1 MTKYKLTIT
10 KFLILVMTGIFLFGC
25 TAQSAKESNAD
36 GAVTFTD
43 ALGNTIFVSDPQ
55 RVISLMGSYTE
66 TWMLAGGQ
74 VVATTSDAIEERGLE
89 LDEDVQIIGTVKEP
103 NLEKI
108 IALNPDFVILSADL
122 APHISAAETL
132 KKAGITCA
140 FFKVELFDDYLNMLN
155 IMTDI
160 TGRKDLYQTNGLDI
174 KSQIDTI
181 IGSVDEQKK
190 PTVLF
195 LRAFSSGVKSK
206 GEDNMVGAMLKDL
219 YAVNIVTAYPSLLE
233 NLNIEEIVLA
243 DPDYIFISTMGADSQ
258 KAIDVVNESLLS
270 NEAMK
275 NVKAVKNNHCYILDK
290 EHFQYK
296 PNLRWAESYEI
307 LYNDLYE
314 NQ

>member
-1 MTKYKLTIT
+1 MAKYKLTIT
-10 KFLILVMTGIFLFGC
+10 KFLILVITGIFLFGC
-25 TAQSAKESNAD
+25 TAQSANESNAD

-43 ALGNTIFVSDPQ
+43 ALGNTIYVSDPQ

-66 TWMLAGGQ
+66 AWMLAGGQ

>member
-1 MTKYKLTIT
+1 MLKYKKNIVKL
-10 KFLILVMTGIFLFGC
+10 LIILIICTLLFGC
-25 TAQSAKESNAD
+25 APQNSNED
-36 GAVTFTD
+36 NTGNSVTFTD
-43 ALGNTIFVSDPQ
+43 AFGSAVTVKNPR

-66 TWMLAGGQ
+66 AWKLAGGN
-74 VVATTSDAIEERGLE
+74 VIATTSDAVQERGLDLGE
-89 LDEDVQIIGTVKEP
+89 NVEIIGTVKEP

-108 IALNPDFVILSADL
+108 IRLDPDLVLLSADL
-122 APHISAAETL
+122 APHISAAKTL
-132 KKAGITCA
+132 QKAGITCA
-140 FFKVELFDDYLNMLN
+140 FFKVDLFEDYLNMMS

-160 TGRKDLYQTNGLDI
+160 TGRKDLYEKNALEI

-181 IGSVDEQKK
+181 LGKANEQKK
-190 PTVLF
+190 PTVLL

-219 YAVNIVTAYPSLLE
+219 NTVNIVSLQPSLLE
-233 NLNIEEIVLA
+233 NLNIEEIVFA
-243 DPDYIFISTMGADSQ
+243 DPEYIFITTMGSDTQ

-270 NEAMK
+270 NEAMQ
-275 NVKAVKNNHCYILDK
+275 NVKAIKNNHYYVLDK

-307 LYNDLYE
+307 LYNYLYE

>member
-1 MTKYKLTIT
+1 MGKHKLIIT
-10 KFLILVMTGIFLFGC
+10 KILILIITGMFLFGC
-25 TAQSAKESNAD
+25 TAQSANESNAD

-43 ALGNTIFVSDPQ
+43 ALGNTISVSDPQ

-66 TWMLAGGQ
+66 AWMLAGGKI
-74 VVATTSDAIEERGLE
+74 VATTSDAIEERGLE

-108 IALNPDFVILSADL
+108 IALDPDFVILSADL

-181 IGSVDEQKK
+181 IGNVDEQKK

-219 YAVNIVTAYPSLLE
+219 NTVNIVTAYPSLLE

-275 NVKAVKNNHCYILDK
+275 NVTAVKNNHCYILDK

>member
-1 MTKYKLTIT
+1 MAKYKLTIT
-10 KFLILVMTGIFLFGC
+10 KFLILVITGIFLFGC
-25 TAQSAKESNAD
+25 TAQSANESNFD